1 MDEVLLIDKPKEWT
15 SFDVV
20 AKIRGVLRSVTS
32 QTSQSNDG
40 KAVQKPPKIRVGHAG
55 TLDPLATGLLIIL
68 VGKATKRQE
77 EYMKKDKIYEV
88 TVRLGSTSNTGDDEG
103 EKTHISDDKPS
114 LEEVNNTIQQFIGKI
129 QQVPPAFSAI
139 KIDGQRAYKLA
150 RAGKDVKIKPRG
162 VTIYSIEQ
170 IEYEYPVLSFTAK
183 VSSGTYIRSLVTDI
197 GEKLGTGA
205 YMSDLRRT
213 QIGDFSVFG
222 ALTADQ
228 ITPEHLSSVIIAE

>member
-1 MDEVLLIDKPKEWT
+1 MDKVILIDKPKEWT

-20 AKIRGVLRSVTS
+20 AKIRGVLRSLVS
-32 QTSQSNDG
+32 QAQQPSDAEASS
-40 KAVQKPPKIRVGHAG
+40 KPPKIRVGHAG
-55 TLDPLATGLLIIL
+55 TLDPLATGLLVIL
-68 VGKATKRQE
+68 IGKATKRQD

-88 TVRLGSTSNTGDDEG
+88 TVCLGSTSNTGDDEG
-103 EKTHISDDKPS
+103 EKTRISDEIPS
-114 LEEVNNTIQQFIGKI
+114 KQKVTESIQQFIGKI
-129 QQVPPAFSAI
+129 QQIPPAYSAI

-170 IEYEYPVLSFTAK
+170 IEYEYPVLTFTTK

-197 GEKLGTGA
+197 GESLGTGA

-213 QIGDFSVFG
+213 QIGDFNVSD
-222 ALTADQ
+222 AMNIDQ
-228 ITPEHLSSVIIAE
+228 MTPEHLSSVILGQ